1 MRRENKRVL
10 LSLGLSCCIFCT
22 SEFSSLAADTQ
33 SEARPIETI
42 NHNNTIAP
50 LAETM
55 ELISEAAEKAAKEA
69 AEAEKAAKEKAAKEK
84 VEKEKAAKEKAA
96 KEKAAKE
103 KAEKG
108 KAEAKKEA
116 QAKKKQEA
124 KKEKRDKKAA
134 NKKYAAKKNKK
145 TKAEVSERKLLAALI
160 YCEAGN
166 QPRKGKVAVG
176 AVVINRMN
184 SKRYPNT
191 MRAVIYQRGQF
202 GPAITGKLDRTL
214 AANKIPQVCYE
225 AADAALAGENPIGSA
240 LYFGC
245 GNYGKKIGDHWFH

>member
-10 LSLGLSCCIFCT
+10 LSLGLACCIFCT
-22 SEFSSLAADTQ
+22 SEFSAMAADTQ
-33 SEARPIETI
+33 SEARAIETI
-42 NHNNTIAP
+42 NHDITITP

-55 ELISEAAEKAAKEA
+55 ELISEVAEKKAKEEAEEKKKAQEEAARKKAEEARKEAERKAKEA
-69 AEAEKAAKEKAAKEK
+69 A
-84 VEKEKAAKEKAA
+84 
-96 KEKAAKE
+96 
-103 KAEKG
+103 
-108 KAEAKKEA
+108 
-116 QAKKKQEA
+116 Q
-124 KKEKRDKKAA
+124 
-134 NKKYAAKKNKK
+134 KKYRETQNKK
-145 TKAEVSERKLLAALI
+145 TEAKVSERKLLAALI

-166 QPRKGKVAVG
+166 QPRAGKVAVG

-202 GPAITGKLDRTL
+202 GPAITGKLDRTI
-214 AANKIPQVCYE
+214 AANRIPDACYE